1 MEYDIKYEHL
11 EDELVTNPSTS
22 FNFKNVRNS
31 ANKHRLE
38 LSDDDFKRFFK
49 LSMRGK
55 DIDWLMLC
63 MSQYNTS
70 LTDALISYMCY

>member
-1 MEYDIKYEHL
+1 MKYDIQYEHL
-11 EDELVTNPSTS
+11 EDELVTDSST
-22 FNFKNVRNS
+22 FFCFKNVRNS

-63 MSQYNTS
+63 MSDYNVS
-70 LTDALISYMCY
+70 LIDALISYMCY